1 MPDEPTTYSDA
12 GVDIDAAHS
21 ALRSLRSAI
30 VATHDQRV
38 IEGPGGFGGLF
49 EATFPEMRRPV
60 LVSSVDGVGTKTTVA
75 RMAGDYGN
83 IGRDIVNHCVNDVLC
98 QGARPLFFMDYFGCS
113 RLDPDVLRQV
123 VTGAAAACQ
132 DVGCALIGGENAE
145 MPGVYHEGEADVV
158 GCIVG
163 VVEHDNRLP
172 SQKVKEGDRL
182 VGIAS
187 DGLHTNGFSLARR
200 ALFEVGG
207 VALTDAM
214 PGTDI
219 TYGEALLAP
228 HRCYF
233 RPLEGLIADGGVL
246 ALAHITGGGIYENL
260 PRALPQGLGA
270 RVSRAAWRPQQVF
283 KEIQRLGGVDD
294 REMHRAF
301 NMGVGM
307 VAVVGKDSVD
317 TLLLR
322 LTDQGETATDIGEVS
337 AGPHEVTL
345 V

>member
-12 GVDIDAAHS
+12 GVDIDAAQS

-30 VATHDQRV
+30 VATHDRRV
-38 IEGPGGFGGLF
+38 IEGVGGFGGQF
-49 EATFPEMRRPV
+49 DATFPDMRRPV
-60 LVSSVDGVGTKTTVA
+60 LVSSIDGVGTKTTVA
-75 RMAGDYGN
+75 RMAGDYRN

-113 RLDPDVLRQV
+113 RLDTAVLQQV
-123 VTGAAAACQ
+123 VTSAAAACQ
-132 DVGCALIGGENAE
+132 DVGCALIGGETAE

-163 VVEHDNRLP
+163 VVEHDKRLP

-200 ALFEVGG
+200 ALLEIGG
-207 VALTDAM
+207 VALTDLL
-214 PGTDI
+214 PGTDT
-219 TYGEALLAP
+219 TYAEALLAP
-228 HRCYF
+228 HRCYY
-233 RPLEGLIADGGVL
+233 RPLERLIADGVVL

-260 PRALPQGLGA
+260 PRALPQELGA
-270 RVSRAAWRPQQVF
+270 RVTRAAWRTPQLF
-283 KEIQRLGGVDD
+283 NEIQRLGKIDD
-294 REMHRAF
+294 KEMHRAF

-307 VAVVGKDSVD
+307 VAVVSEDSAETV
-317 TLLLR
+317 LLR
-322 LTDQGETATDIGEVS
+322 LTDQGETAADIGEVTEGS
-337 AGPHEVTL
+337 HEVTL